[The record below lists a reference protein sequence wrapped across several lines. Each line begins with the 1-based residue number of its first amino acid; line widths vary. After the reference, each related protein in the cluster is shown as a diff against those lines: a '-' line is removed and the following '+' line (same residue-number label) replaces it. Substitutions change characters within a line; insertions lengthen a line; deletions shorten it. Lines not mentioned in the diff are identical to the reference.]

1 MTTTS
6 HRLLLL
12 RWVAACSWLTMLL
25 KIETYFLHSP
35 DPVTPLEET
44 VEAMQ
49 EVYAAGGY
57 KRVSHLRDITQ
68 MLFPFSMLILSQR
81 FDFQISQATT

>member
-1 MTTTS
+1 
-6 HRLLLL
+6 
-12 RWVAACSWLTMLL
+12 MLS

-35 DPVTPLEET
+35 DPVTPIEET

-57 KRVSHLRDITQ
+57 KHVSHLRD
-68 MLFPFSMLILSQR
+68 
-81 FDFQISQATT
+81 DNGNAISLLAADTL

>member
-1 MTTTS
+1 
-6 HRLLLL
+6 
-12 RWVAACSWLTMLL
+12 MLP

-35 DPVTPLEET
+35 DPITPIEET

-57 KRVSHLRDITQ
+57 KHVSHLGDDDAAIVSLLAANT
-68 MLFPFSMLILSQR
+68 L
-81 FDFQISQATT
+81 

>member
-1 MTTTS
+1 MTPQATDCCS
-6 HRLLLL
+6 CQ
-12 RWVAACSWLTMLL
+12 WVAACSRLTTLP

-35 DPVTPLEET
+35 DPITPIEET

-57 KRVSHLRDITQ
+57 KHVSHLGDDDAAVIT
-68 MLFPFSMLILSQR
+68 LLAANTL
-81 FDFQISQATT
+81 

>member
-1 MTTTS
+1 
-6 HRLLLL
+6 
-12 RWVAACSWLTMLL
+12 MLP

-35 DPVTPLEET
+35 DPITPIEET

-57 KRVSHLRDITQ
+57 KHVGNLRDHEANAISLRAANT
-68 MLFPFSMLILSQR
+68 FS
-81 FDFQISQATT
+81 

>member
-1 MTTTS
+1 MKDPS
-6 HRLLLL
+6 HKLLLL
-12 RWVAACSWLTMLL
+12 RLVAACSWLTMLP

-35 DPVTPLEET
+35 DPVTPIEET

-57 KRVSHLRDITQ
+57 KHVSHLRDDNADVNSLLAANT
-68 MLFPFSMLILSQR
+68 S
-81 FDFQISQATT
+81 

>member
-1 MTTTS
+1 MKDPG
-6 HRLLLL
+6 HKLLLL
-12 RWVAACSWLTMLL
+12 RLVAACSWLTMLP

-35 DPVTPLEET
+35 DPVTPVEET

-57 KRVSHLRDITQ
+57 KHVSHLRDDNADLNSLLAANT
-68 MLFPFSMLILSQR
+68 S
-81 FDFQISQATT
+81 